1 MYKEYLKIKP
11 NKVGK
16 GVYATVQI
24 PANVPILEFRGPL
37 LAPEGVT
44 DPNKSL
50 QVGPFH
56 YLGPSGE
63 VDDYINHSCRPN
75 CYVHA
80 TGKRAVLYSLYLIQP
95 GSELTYD
102 YATTSTDTLDTWQ
115 MNCKCG
121 EQNCRQVISGHQ
133 HIDWDTHQT
142 YQDKGILPSY
152 ITNPDLFKR

>member
-11 NKVGK
+11 NNVGK
-16 GVYATVQI
+16 GVYTTVQI
-24 PANVPILEFRGPL
+24 PANVPVLEFRGPL
-37 LAPEGVT
+37 LAPEAVT
-44 DPNKSL
+44 EPDKSL

-56 YLGPSGE
+56 YLGPSGD
-63 VDDYINHSCRPN
+63 VDDYVNHSCRPN

-102 YATTSTDTLDTWQ
+102 YSTTSTDTSDTWQ

-133 HIDWDTHQT
+133 TIDWDTWQSHK
-142 YQDKGILPSY
+142 DKGILPSY
-152 ITNPDLFKR
+152 ITNPELFKR